1 MKRQIKLWTDQ
12 RGLPLSDEEL
22 KSVCHTWNEQTWEEY
37 LNTIEGKSSGQLFG
51 PGVYQD
57 LCEENFRSI
66 FADTANENN
75 DEVRFR
81 VEKALEAL
89 SEHSEKQAFVIK
101 EIFWNGK
108 SQHEIADLL
117 RIQQNAVFDLKQRA
131 IKNLRKIMKDLQA
144 LVNPP
149 LMKGENKSFL
159 EESQNRTDQIAAV
172 MQSEINRTET
182 HESYWRKK

>member
-1 MKRQIKLWTDQ
+1 MKRQLKPWTDQ
-12 RGLPLSDEEL
+12 RGLPLHTEEL
-22 KSVCHTWNEQTWEEY
+22 KRVSRVWDEQTWEAY
-37 LNTIEGKSSGQLFG
+37 LKTIESKSSGQLFG

-57 LCEENFRSI
+57 LCEENIRSI

-75 DEVRFR
+75 DEVKIR

-89 SEHSEKQAFVIK
+89 SKHSEKQTFVIK

-108 SQHEIADLL
+108 SQHDVAGLL

-131 IKNLRKIMKDLQA
+131 IKNLKKIMKELQV

-149 LMKGENKSFL
+149 LMKGEKKSFL
-159 EESQNRTDQIAAV
+159 EESQNRTDQIAEV
-172 MQSEINRTET
+172 MQSEINRTEA
-182 HESYWRKK
+182 HESFWRKK

>member
-1 MKRQIKLWTDQ
+1 MKRQIKPWTDQ
-12 RGLPLSDEEL
+12 RGLPLNDEAL
-22 KSVCHTWNEQTWEEY
+22 KSVSRTWDEQTWEAY

-57 LCEENFRSI
+57 LCEENIRSI

-75 DEVRFR
+75 DEIKSS
-81 VEKALEAL
+81 VEKVLEVL
-89 SEHSEKQAFVIK
+89 SEHSGKQASVIR

-117 RIQQNAVFDLKQRA
+117 RIQQSSVFDLKQRA
-131 IKNLRKIMKDLQA
+131 VKNFKKIMKDLQGA
-144 LVNPP
+144 VNPP

-159 EESQNRTDQIAAV
+159 EESRNRTDQIAAV
-172 MQSEINRTET
+172 MQSEINRTEA